1 MNKPDRHTAK
11 TLRKIFSIAAKSPV
25 QFLKH
30 LSLSN
35 IKILLKALRNE
46 SPAQIARS
54 LQNLLIGNTLNPGE
68 YKKYDKSEYLKQKQ
82 RTFQKFLRLR
92 EKLIFPQ
99 NKPELS
105 IILVFHNQVELSY
118 SCLQSIKK
126 HAAIHY
132 EVIIVDN
139 NSLDDTALLLNKIEG
154 VTIIRNNENLHFL
167 KACNQALPHVRGKYL
182 LFLNNDAEIIE
193 DTISS
198 AMQTITENSK
208 CGAVGGKIIL
218 PDGKLQEAGSIIW
231 NDGSCLGYGRGQS
244 PNQPEYNFK
253 RITDYCSGAFL
264 LTKTG
269 LFKRHR
275 GFDERFVPAYYEETD
290 YCLWLQEQGLDM
302 IYDPK
307 AVIRHFEFGSGI
319 SDTAVALQQKNQKVF
334 YEKHKTQLAK
344 HYKPNIN
351 VVLKARFA
359 ASLRNKKRILYID
372 DRIPHND
379 LGSGFPRSNTIIRC
393 MVELEYQI
401 TIYPL
406 NFPIEDNWDSAYK
419 DIDPFVEISM
429 GHGREGVSNFLQ
441 SRSNDYDVIWVS
453 RPHNMEFVKDDLQSI
468 IKGYKIIYDAEA
480 IFAELD
486 IVKMELE
493 GKGINNKK
501 AEAAL
506 NKELSLCEVADAVT
520 AVSVADARKFS
531 KYGAKHVHVLGHT
544 LDINLPNIPF
554 ENRKGLLFVGNLDNN
569 TSPNVDSVLWFVNEI
584 LPLVREKLPEVEV
597 YIIGSALSQKIN
609 TLNIEGVHILG
620 RVDDLTRY
628 YSRCRVFIAPT
639 RFAAGIPHKIHEAA
653 SYGLPV
659 VTTRLLAQQLN
670 WEDQEMLIAADH
682 DKKDYAKKLIMLYQQ
697 KSLWKSIQGN
707 SLAYVKNEMSFQR
720 YKQTISSLLN
730 RVHRL

>member
-167 KACNQALPHVRGKYL
+167 KACNQALSHVQGKYL

-419 DIDPFVEISM
+419 D
-429 GHGREGVSNFLQ
+429 
-441 SRSNDYDVIWVS
+441 
-453 RPHNMEFVKDDLQSI
+453 K
-468 IKGYKIIYDAEA
+468 
-480 IFAELD
+480 
-486 IVKMELE
+486 
-493 GKGINNKK
+493 
-501 AEAAL
+501 
-506 NKELSLCEVADAVT
+506 
-520 AVSVADARKFS
+520 
-531 KYGAKHVHVLGHT
+531 VL
-544 LDINLPNIPF
+544 
-554 ENRKGLLFVGNLDNN
+554 V
-569 TSPNVDSVLWFVNEI
+569 
-584 LPLVREKLPEVEV
+584 
-597 YIIGSALSQKIN
+597 
-609 TLNIEGVHILG
+609 
-620 RVDDLTRY
+620 
-628 YSRCRVFIAPT
+628 
-639 RFAAGIPHKIHEAA
+639 
-653 SYGLPV
+653 
-659 VTTRLLAQQLN
+659 
-670 WEDQEMLIAADH
+670 
-682 DKKDYAKKLIMLYQQ
+682 
-697 KSLWKSIQGN
+697 
-707 SLAYVKNEMSFQR
+707 
-720 YKQTISSLLN
+720 ISSN
-730 RVHRL
+730 PGRTIMM